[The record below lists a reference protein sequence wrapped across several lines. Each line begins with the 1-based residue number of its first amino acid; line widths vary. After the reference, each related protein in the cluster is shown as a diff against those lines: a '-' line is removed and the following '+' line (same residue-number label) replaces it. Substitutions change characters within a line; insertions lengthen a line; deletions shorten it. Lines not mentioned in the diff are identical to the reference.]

1 MTQETARNGYAHP
14 ETLVETEWVAQHL
27 NDSQTRLI
35 EVDVDAS
42 AYDTGHIAG
51 AVGWRWQADL
61 QRRPVRD
68 ILTQQEWEALLARSG
83 VTNETEVILYG
94 DNNNWFA
101 AFAYWLF
108 KLYGHGPVRLMNGGR
123 KKWMDEGR
131 ALTTQVPAYPMT
143 TYHAKAPDMKLR
155 ALREE
160 VRAAQAAQSVTLV
173 DVRSPGEFSGEL
185 LAPEHLPQEGA
196 QRGGHMPGAKNIPW
210 GHGGRGGRHIQAGG
224 GIARDL
230 WRQGGDARSASHRLL
245 PHRRTISAHMGCAHE
260 LLGYDDVRNYD
271 GSWTEW
277 GSLVNA
283 PVEVGA

>member
-27 NDSQTRLI
+27 NDPQTRLI
-35 EVDVDAS
+35 EVDVDTS

-68 ILTQQEWEALLARSG
+68 IPTQQEWEALLARSG

-131 ALTTQVPAYPMT
+131 ALTTQVPA
-143 TYHAKAPDMKLR
+143 
-155 ALREE
+155 
-160 VRAAQAAQSVTLV
+160 
-173 DVRSPGEFSGEL
+173 
-185 LAPEHLPQEGA
+185 
-196 QRGGHMPGAKNIPW
+196 
-210 GHGGRGGRHIQAGG
+210 
-224 GIARDL
+224 
-230 WRQGGDARSASHRLL
+230 
-245 PHRRTISAHMGCAHE
+245 
-260 LLGYDDVRNYD
+260 
-271 GSWTEW
+271 
-277 GSLVNA
+277 
-283 PVEVGA
+283 